1 MANKGEK
8 MTMGE
13 IIDNLM
19 ENPAVVIKELTK
31 LFEECQKVNEDL
43 KIKLKKKQSRID
55 YLEGQLA
62 VYEKF
67 LSLEDL
73 KNE

>member
-1 MANKGEK
+1 

-19 ENPAVVIKELTK
+19 ENPTLVINELSK
-31 LFEECQKVNEDL
+31 LYQECQKVNEDL
-43 KIKLKKKQSRID
+43 KIKLKKKQSQID

>member
-1 MANKGEK
+1 MANKEEKKTIGE
-8 MTMGE
+8 M
-13 IIDNLM
+13 IDDLM
-19 ENPAVVIKELTK
+19 ENPTLVIKELTK
-31 LFEECQKVNEDL
+31 LYQECQKVNEDL
-43 KIKLKKKQSRID
+43 KIELKKKQSRID

-73 KNE
+73 EDE

>member
-1 MANKGEK
+1 

-19 ENPAVVIKELTK
+19 ENPTLVISELSK
-31 LFEECQKVNEDL
+31 LYQECQKVNEDL
-43 KIKLKKKQSRID
+43 KIKLKHKQSEID
-55 YLEGQLA
+55 FLKGQLA